1 MAVFS
6 KAMTSVGSMQRA
18 VARLALEDFFEVIV
32 VPAGLPQTKPR
43 ALNYALQ
50 FCRGELLTIY
60 DAEDIP
66 EPDQL
71 EKAARRFAEAG
82 TPAQRADF
90 TRFLGEHDSWI
101 GDFALFMSLCEAR
114 DWRDWC
120 EWEPALARREPAALA
135 STTADTSADLLQGIF
150 IVGTPLR
157 YRFIVYRSEHS
168 GCGSYCSYPP
178 SKTNY

>member
-1 MAVFS
+1 MPEIGAGDWPVY
-6 KAMTSVGSMQRA
+6 SVLVPLFREVSVLPQLVTALRRLRYPPDRLDIKLILEEEDIPMQRA

-71 EKAARRFAEAG
+71 EKSARRFAAAPREL
-82 TPAQRADF
+82 AQHIELEKQLLQSCA
-90 TRFLGEHDSWI
+90 E
-101 GDFALFMSLCEAR
+101 
-114 DWRDWC
+114 
-120 EWEPALARREPAALA
+120 
-135 STTADTSADLLQGIF
+135 TADAREGVQAFLAKRSPHFQG
-150 IVGTPLR
+150 
-157 YRFIVYRSEHS
+157 H
-168 GCGSYCSYPP
+168 
-178 SKTNY
+178 